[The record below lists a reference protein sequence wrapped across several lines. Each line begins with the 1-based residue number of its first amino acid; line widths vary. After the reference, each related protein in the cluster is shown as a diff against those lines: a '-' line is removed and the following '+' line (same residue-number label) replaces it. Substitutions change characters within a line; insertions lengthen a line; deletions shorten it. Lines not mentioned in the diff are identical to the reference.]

1 MCGNGERREED
12 ENVEI
17 KIVERDGLLVEGTW
31 SGWYFDSAKLKTLR
45 DEGNYY
51 YQLETPQLFL

>member
-31 SGWYFDSAKLKTLR
+31 SGWYFDSAKLNFER
-45 DEGNYY
+45 
-51 YQLETPQLFL
+51 